1 MNSKQRMNCVMNG
14 KKPDRIPVM
23 CQLSLGHIYKN
34 TDINPFEFWYTAKG
48 LSQGYIQMAD
58 RYKFDGILVNKPG
71 IDDPALKDEVKSII
85 KSGDGYLLTWK
96 NGLQTFFPPDDDPRD
111 IDVDRKTPDKKIAS
125 IDIDMVRR
133 NASEPLTPYY
143 LDPLK
148 FVISARG
155 ADLSIH
161 GEVSTVFESFLLLL
175 GSYENGLMALVD
187 DPDKSIQIMQVMN
200 QKVIRQA
207 RAQCELDID
216 ALKLSSPIAGAGFIS
231 RQFYKSFVLPFE
243 KEVIDTVHKEF
254 KIPCYIHTCG
264 AIGDRLDLMLE
275 TGTDGLE
282 CLDPPPLGTV
292 DLAEAVETIGSKVF
306 IKGNL
311 DSVNELIKSSE
322 EIREIVLKRL
332 EIGSR
337 AKGYILSS
345 ACSVSPKVPPEN
357 IVILH
362 DICTQYQKKTCES

>member
-1 MNSKQRMNCVMNG
+1 MNG
-14 KKPDRIPVM
+14 KRPDRVPVM

-34 TDINPFEFWYTAKG
+34 TDIGPFEFWYTANG

-58 RYKFDGILVNKPG
+58 RYKFDGILVNKLG
-71 IDDPALKDEVKSII
+71 WNDDPALKDEVKSIN
-85 KSGDGYLLTWK
+85 KSDDGYLLTWK

-111 IDVDRKTPDKKIAS
+111 IDVDKKVSNKKIAS
-125 IDIDMVRR
+125 IDMDFVRKI
-133 NASEPLTPYY
+133 SDEPLKSYY

-148 FVISARG
+148 YVNSARG
-155 ADLSIH
+155 AALSIH

-175 GSYENGLMALVD
+175 GSYENGLMALID
-187 DPDKSIQIMQVMN
+187 NPDKSIEIMQLMN

-207 RAQCELDID
+207 KAQCAIGID

-231 RQFYKSFVLPFE
+231 RPFYETFVLPFE

-254 KIPCYIHTCG
+254 RIPCYIHTCG
-264 AIGDRLDLMLE
+264 AIGDRLELMLE

-292 DLAEAVETIGSKVF
+292 DLANAVETIGSKVF

-311 DSVNELIKSSE
+311 DSVNELTKSSK
-322 EIREIVLKRL
+322 EIRDIVLKRL
-332 EIGSR
+332 EIGSKAR
-337 AKGYILSS
+337 GYILSS

-357 IVILH
+357 IEILYN
-362 DICTQYQKKTCES
+362 ICTKYQDNITYA